1 VTQKMVEHLPEL
13 YDFTTAITGALS
25 EVRWR

>member
-1 VTQKMVEHLPEL
+1 MVEHLPEL
-13 YDFTTAITGALS
+13 YDFTTAITGGLS